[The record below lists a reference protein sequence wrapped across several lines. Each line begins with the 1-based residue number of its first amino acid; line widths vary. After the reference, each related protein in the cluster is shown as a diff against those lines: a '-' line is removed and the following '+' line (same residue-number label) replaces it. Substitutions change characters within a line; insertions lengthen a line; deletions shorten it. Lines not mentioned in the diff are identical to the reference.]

1 MSALYVLLKA
11 PKGAFFAGDNMNKN
25 ISRRILHLFYPN
37 RCPVCGEIIGALDM
51 FCTCCPE
58 KLTDCK
64 GTFSIP
70 DSDGFCASFEYNG
83 AVSPAVM
90 LLKDGI
96 CGNAACALGNALAE
110 TVENCGFADKTDII
124 IPVPMYRFD
133 KLKRGYNQSELIARV
148 VSDKLGKPLC
158 KKTVIKSRKTQMQ
171 KNLTAKERAVN
182 LNGAFSVIDTAMVK
196 GKSVL
201 IVDDVCTTGSTL
213 AEIVKLLKNCGA
225 SRVYCASCCKTPEI
239 NNNNNNNEV

>member
-1 MSALYVLLKA
+1 
-11 PKGAFFAGDNMNKN
+11 MNKN

-37 RCPVCGEIIGALDM
+37 RCPVCGEIIDAQDM
-51 FCTCCPE
+51 FCTDCPE
-58 KLTDCK
+58 KLTVCR

-70 DSDGFCASFEYNG
+70 DSDGFCASFEYND
-83 AVSPAVM
+83 AVTPAVM

-96 CGNAACALGNALAE
+96 CGNAAFALGSSLAE
-110 TVENCGFADKTDII
+110 TVEKCGFADKTDII

-158 KKTVIKSRKTQMQ
+158 TNAVIKSRKTQMQ
-171 KNLTAKERAVN
+171 KNLTARERAVN
-182 LNGAFSVIDTAMVK
+182 LCGAFSVTDTSLVK

-201 IVDDVCTTGSTL
+201 LVDDVCTTGSTL
-213 AEIVKLLKNCGA
+213 SEIVKLLKACGA
-225 SRVYCASCCKTPEI
+225 SRVYCAGCCKTPEK
-239 NNNNNNNEV
+239 NNNNEV